1 MNIVAYIS
9 INDSANQ
16 IINYLRIMFMRYF
29 IMMSKLKRNDTTR
42 ISAFCFTVLL
52 KCKGFVVNQQ
62 DLERGRNSKEAQ
74 YNYQA
79 HMISVITCVFFLK
92 FTSVT

>member
-42 ISAFCFTVLL
+42 ISAF
-52 KCKGFVVNQQ
+52 
-62 DLERGRNSKEAQ
+62 
-74 YNYQA
+74 
-79 HMISVITCVFFLK
+79 FLPYY
-92 FTSVT
+92 

>member
-42 ISAFCFTVLL
+42 ISAFF
-52 KCKGFVVNQQ
+52 FY
-62 DLERGRNSKEAQ
+62 R
-74 YNYQA
+74 
-79 HMISVITCVFFLK
+79 ITKVQRFC
-92 FTSVT
+92 S